1 MSVWRRHAEDMLC
14 AGLEGLFEIF
24 VLPLQHCIFLGAF
37 FTINDSGGTSIVV
50 FATFGDDLES
60 YGSNN

>member
-1 MSVWRRHAEDMLC
+1 MLC